1 MWSDESPFNILRN
14 DGRVRVWR
22 QPHEAMDPSC
32 LVHTAQGNGGTVK
45 VWGAFSWFGVV
56 PLVRQIGIV
65 NHSAYLGI
73 LNDNV
78 RPQMLRLFPDGNGL
92 YQDDNAMIHCAG
104 RVLNWFQEHDHEFH
118 HIEWPPQSPD
128 LNPIEHLWDYL
139 EVQVRRLE
147 GAPSSLSELEALLHQ
162 EWLNIES
169 SILQNLVE
177 SMPRRVRAVISAS
190 GGPTKY

>member
-1 MWSDESPFNILRN
+1 
-14 DGRVRVWR
+14 
-22 QPHEAMDPSC
+22 
-32 LVHTAQGNGGTVK
+32 
-45 VWGAFSWFGVV
+45 
-56 PLVRQIGIV
+56 
-65 NHSAYLGI
+65 
-73 LNDNV
+73 
-78 RPQMLRLFPDGNGL
+78 MLRLFPDGNGL
-92 YQDDNAMIHCAG
+92 YQDDNATIHSAG

-139 EVQVRRLE
+139 EVQVCRLE
-147 GAPSSLSELEALLHQ
+147 GTPSLPSELETLLHQ